1 MAGWQPPQYDPRRQQ
16 PPAPRPPEGYGQ
28 PWQALGWQSQQP
40 PPTERRTVTVQ
51 TGSTGFHVFMCIMTG
66 GLWLL
71 VWPFFRR
78 KAHVTTRYR

>member
-1 MAGWQPPQYDPRRQQ
+1 MTGWQHDPRQQQYPPQGWY
-16 PPAPRPPEGYGQ
+16 PP
-28 PWQALGWQSQQP
+28 QP